1 MIWFND
7 AKPTIDALNQL
18 SANTLLTHLDIR
30 FTEIGD
36 DFITATMPVDDRT
49 RQPYGI
55 LHGGATVVLAES
67 LGSTAAACCV
77 DLTKKRVVG
86 LDINAN
92 HLRSVPNG
100 HVTATTTPIHIGRST
115 HVWSITQVDDAG
127 RNVAISRLTMAVI
140 DQQR

>member
-18 SANTLLTHLDIR
+18 SANTLLTHVDIR